1 MLYNYSINEHSHR
14 FASWAASR
22 AASTSPL
29 CRFRVE
35 DGVSWLE
42 LSGLDAKF
50 QIDDLPEPQGFDA
63 WHKDRRRDIVK
74 KAKKMYPQF
83 SHGIA
88 AKLINVYLKSRF
100 VNSGFINDPRVSAM
114 HPPIDSVLLTE
125 LAVKDVGGHFK
136 KWKEFDKKLW
146 SKYDSRTY
154 ESVVKLIMKS
164 LEGQPLWKIEYYWQ
178 GYQS

>member
-42 LSGLDAKF
+42 FSGLDAKF

-63 WHKDRRRDIVK
+63 WHKDRRKDIVNE
-74 KAKKMYPQF
+74 ALKMYPQF

-88 AKLINVYLKSRF
+88 AKLINIYMKSRF
-100 VNSGFINDPRVSAM
+100 ICEGYVNDPKVKVI
-114 HPPIDSVLLTE
+114 HPPIDSVLLKSLSDE
-125 LAVKDVGGHFK
+125 NVGGYRK
-136 KWKEFDKKLW
+136 QWKDFNNLRW
-146 SKYDSRTY
+146 SKFDSDTY
-154 ESVVKLIMKS
+154 EAVIELIAKT
-164 LEGQPLWKIEYYWQ
+164 LKGKPLWMIESYWQ